1 MNLLQIHEPGATPD
15 PHAGEEELAIGIDLG
30 TTNTVA
36 AIAGEAGPEVLRA
49 GDGAALLPSVV
60 HYRAD
65 GGVEVGEGA
74 LAALAEAPG
83 AVIASIKRLMG
94 RGAEDVRR
102 LAGHLPFEILPGAGM
117 VRLRIRD
124 RALSPVEISAEILRA
139 AKTRAEQAL
148 GRPVGRAV
156 VTVPAYFDD
165 AARSATKDA
174 ARLAG
179 LEVLRLVNEP
189 TAAALAYGLDKQ
201 AEGIFAV
208 YDLGGGTFDISLLRL
223 EKGVFQVLATGG
235 DTALGGDDFDHAIA
249 ERFLAERGGDVSA
262 GEAKQTLHLARQV
275 KEELSQRETGRWRL
289 DLGGKASEHALDR
302 GTLERLIAAPIERSL
317 AITRNVLADAGLS
330 PADVDGVVLV
340 GGSTRVP
347 LVRRRVAELFGRPAL
362 ADIDPDAVVAL
373 GAALQARALT
383 RGSDT
388 LLLDVI
394 PLSLGLETMGGIV
407 EKIIDRNAPIPVA
420 KAQVFTT
427 YQDGQSG
434 MLLHV
439 VQGER
444 ETVDQCRSLARFE
457 LKGIPAMT
465 AGAARIKVTFAVDAD
480 GLLAVEAEEQT
491 TKVRAGVEVRPSYGL
506 SDEEMARMLRD
517 SLENA
522 EADMR
527 RRLLIEAQV
536 DADRVLQALAAALAA
551 DGALATEEDR
561 AAIAAAAERLGTA
574 RRGEDRELINGRIE
588 ALEKA
593 ALPFAQRRI
602 DRAIGQAL
610 AGRSLDEVE
619 ASVASGA
626 APAATEG
633 TVPARGADHR

>member
-1 MNLLQIHEPGATPD
+1 MNLLQIHEPGATPG
-15 PHAGEEELAIGIDLG
+15 PHAQEAELAIGIDLG

-36 AIAGEAGPEVLRA
+36 AIATDQGPEVLRA
-49 GDGAALLPSVV
+49 ADGTGLLPSVV

-65 GGVEVGEGA
+65 GVVEVGVVA
-74 LAALAEAPG
+74 LDALVGDPS
-83 AVIASIKRLMG
+83 AVVASIKRLMG

-102 LAGHLPFEILPGAGM
+102 LAGHLPFEIVPGAGM
-117 VRLRIRD
+117 VRLKIRD
-124 RALSPVEISAEILRA
+124 RLLTPVEISAEILRA
-139 AKTRAEQAL
+139 AKARAEQDL
-148 GRPVGRAV
+148 GRAVGRAV
-156 VTVPAYFDD
+156 ITVPAYFDD

-189 TAAALAYGLDKQ
+189 TAAALAYGLDKA

-223 EKGVFQVLATGG
+223 EKDVFQVLATGG

-249 ERFLAERGGDVSA
+249 ERFLAERGGAVSS
-262 GEAKQTLHLARQV
+262 GEAKQALMLAR
-275 KEELSQRETGRWRL
+275 KAKEALSADERGNWRLALGDSASDHSLDRATFEEL
-289 DLGGKASEHALDR
+289 
-302 GTLERLIAAPIERSL
+302 IAPLVERSL
-317 AITRNVLADAGLS
+317 KIVRDVLDDASLP
-330 PADVDGVVLV
+330 PAEVDGIVLV

-347 LVRRRVAELFGRPAL
+347 LVRRRVAELFGRPPL
-362 ADIDPDAVVAL
+362 ADIDPDEVVAL

-394 PLSLGLETMGGIV
+394 PLSLGIETMGGIV
-407 EKIIDRNAPIPVA
+407 EKVIDRNTPIPVA

-427 YQDGQSG
+427 YQDGQNG

-444 ETVDQCRSLARFE
+444 ETVDHCRSLARFE
-457 LKGIPAMT
+457 LTGIPPMT
-465 AGAARIKVTFAVDAD
+465 AGAARIKVNFAVDAD
-480 GLLAVEAEEQT
+480 GLLSVEAVEQT
-491 TKVRAGVEVRPSYGL
+491 SGSRAAIEVKPSYGL
-506 SDEEMARMLRD
+506 SDEDMIRMLRD
-517 SLENA
+517 SMENA
-522 EADMR
+522 EDDMR

-536 DADRVLQALAAALAA
+536 DAERVRLALDAALAA
-551 DGALATEEDR
+551 DYALASEEDKK
-561 AAIAAAAERLGTA
+561 AIAAAAARLDALRT
-574 RRGEDRELINGRIE
+574 GEDRELIVAAIE
-588 ALEKA
+588 ALEAA
-593 ALPFAQRRI
+593 ALPFAQARI

-619 ASVASGA
+619 ASVATGTA
-626 APAATEG
+626 ADAPTAVG
-633 TVPARGADHR
+633 S

>member
-1 MNLLQIHEPGATPD
+1 MNLLQIHEPGATPG
-15 PHAGEEELAIGIDLG
+15 PHAQETELAIGIDLG

-36 AIAGEAGPEVLRA
+36 AIATEQGPEVLRA
-49 GDGAALLPSVV
+49 ADGTGLLPSVV

-65 GGVEVGEGA
+65 GVVEVGVVA
-74 LAALAEAPG
+74 LDALVGDPS
-83 AVIASIKRLMG
+83 AVVASIKRLMG

-102 LAGHLPFEILPGAGM
+102 LAGHLPFEIVPGAGM
-117 VRLRIRD
+117 VRLKIRD
-124 RALSPVEISAEILRA
+124 RLLTPVEISAEILRA
-139 AKTRAEQAL
+139 AKARAEQDL
-148 GRPVGRAV
+148 GRAVGRAV
-156 VTVPAYFDD
+156 ITVPAYFDD

-189 TAAALAYGLDKQ
+189 TAAALAYGLDKA

-249 ERFLAERGGDVSA
+249 ERFLAERGGAISS
-262 GEAKQTLHLARQV
+262 GEAKQALMLAR
-275 KEELSQRETGRWRL
+275 KAKEALSADERGNWRLALGDSASDHSLDRATFEEL
-289 DLGGKASEHALDR
+289 
-302 GTLERLIAAPIERSL
+302 IAPLVERSL
-317 AITRNVLADAGLS
+317 KIVRDVLGDASLP
-330 PADVDGVVLV
+330 PAEVDGIVLV

-347 LVRRRVAELFGRPAL
+347 LVRRRVAELFGRPPL
-362 ADIDPDAVVAL
+362 ADIDPDEVVAL

-394 PLSLGLETMGGIV
+394 PLSLGIETMGGIV
-407 EKIIDRNAPIPVA
+407 EKVIDRNTPIPVA

-427 YQDGQSG
+427 YQDGQNG

-444 ETVDQCRSLARFE
+444 ETVDHCRSLARFE
-457 LKGIPAMT
+457 LTGIPPMT
-465 AGAARIKVTFAVDAD
+465 AGAARIKVNFAVDAD
-480 GLLAVEAEEQT
+480 GLLSVEAVEQT
-491 TKVRAGVEVRPSYGL
+491 SGSRAAIEVKPSYGL
-506 SDEEMARMLRD
+506 SDEDMIRMLRD
-517 SLENA
+517 SMENA
-522 EADMR
+522 EDDMR

-536 DADRVLQALAAALAA
+536 DAERVRLALDAALAA
-551 DGALATEEDR
+551 DYALASEEDKK
-561 AAIAAAAERLGTA
+561 AIAAAAARLDALRT
-574 RRGEDRELINGRIE
+574 GEDRELIVAAIE
-588 ALEKA
+588 ALEAA
-593 ALPFAQRRI
+593 ALPFAQARI

-619 ASVASGA
+619 ASVATGTA
-626 APAATEG
+626 ADAPTAVG
-633 TVPARGADHR
+633 S

>member
-1 MNLLQIHEPGATPD
+1 MNLLQIHEPGATPG
-15 PHAGEEELAIGIDLG
+15 PHAQETELAIGIDLG

-36 AIAGEAGPEVLRA
+36 AIATEQGPEVLRA
-49 GDGAALLPSVV
+49 ADGTGLLPSVV

-65 GGVEVGEGA
+65 GVVEVGVVA
-74 LAALAEAPG
+74 LDALVGDPS
-83 AVIASIKRLMG
+83 AVVASIKRLMG

-102 LAGHLPFEILPGAGM
+102 LAGHLPFEIVPGAGM
-117 VRLRIRD
+117 VRLKIRD
-124 RALSPVEISAEILRA
+124 RLLTPVEISAEILRA
-139 AKTRAEQAL
+139 AKARAEQDL
-148 GRPVGRAV
+148 GRAVGRAV
-156 VTVPAYFDD
+156 ITVPAYFDD

-189 TAAALAYGLDKQ
+189 TAAALAYGLDKA

-249 ERFLAERGGDVSA
+249 ERFLAERGGAVSS
-262 GEAKQTLHLARQV
+262 GEAKQALMLAR
-275 KEELSQRETGRWRL
+275 KAKEALSADERGNWRLALGDSASDHSLDRATFEEL
-289 DLGGKASEHALDR
+289 
-302 GTLERLIAAPIERSL
+302 IAPLVERSL
-317 AITRNVLADAGLS
+317 KIVRDVLGDASLP
-330 PADVDGVVLV
+330 PAEVDGIVLV

-347 LVRRRVAELFGRPAL
+347 LVRRRVAELFGRPPL
-362 ADIDPDAVVAL
+362 ADIDPDEVVAL

-394 PLSLGLETMGGIV
+394 PLSLGIETMGGIV
-407 EKIIDRNAPIPVA
+407 EKVIDRNTPIPVA

-427 YQDGQSG
+427 YQDGQNG

-444 ETVDQCRSLARFE
+444 ETVDHCRSLARFE
-457 LKGIPAMT
+457 LTGIPPMT
-465 AGAARIKVTFAVDAD
+465 AGAARIKVNFAVDAD
-480 GLLAVEAEEQT
+480 GLLSVEAVEQT
-491 TKVRAGVEVRPSYGL
+491 SGSRAAIEVRPSYGL
-506 SDEEMARMLRD
+506 SDEDMIRMLRD
-517 SLENA
+517 SMENA
-522 EADMR
+522 EDDMR

-536 DADRVLQALAAALAA
+536 DAERVRLALDAALAA
-551 DGALATEEDR
+551 DYALASEEDKK
-561 AAIAAAAERLGTA
+561 AIAAAAARLDALRT
-574 RRGEDRELINGRIE
+574 GEDRELIVAAIE
-588 ALEKA
+588 ALEAA
-593 ALPFAQRRI
+593 ALPFAQARI

-619 ASVASGA
+619 ASVATGTA
-626 APAATEG
+626 ADAPTAVG
-633 TVPARGADHR
+633 S

>member
-15 PHAGEEELAIGIDLG
+15 PHAEEQELAIGIDLG

-36 AIAGEAGPEVLRA
+36 AIAGAAGPEVLRA
-49 GDGAALLPSVV
+49 GDGEALLPSVV

-65 GGVEVGEGA
+65 GAVEVGD
-74 LAALAEAPG
+74 AAVAGLAEDPG
-83 AVIASIKRLMG
+83 AVIASVKRLMG

-102 LAGHLPFEILPGAGM
+102 LAGHLPFELLPGAGM
-117 VRLRIRD
+117 VRLKIRE

-139 AKTRAEQAL
+139 AKARAEQAL
-148 GRPVGRAV
+148 GRPVSRAV

-249 ERFLAERGGDVSA
+249 ERFLAERGGAISPS
-262 GEAKQTLHLARQV
+262 EPKQALLLARRV
-275 KEELSQRETGRWRL
+275 KEELSRAETGRWRL
-289 DLGGKASEHALDR
+289 ALGGRVSEHELDR
-302 GTLERLIAAPIERSL
+302 ATLEGLIAAPIERSL
-317 AITRNVLADAGLS
+317 AITRGVLADADLA

-407 EKIIDRNAPIPVA
+407 EKIIDRNTPIPVA

-427 YQDGQSG
+427 YQDGQGG

-457 LKGIPAMT
+457 LKGIPPMT

-480 GLLAVEAEEQT
+480 GLLTVEAEEET
-491 TKVRAGVEVRPSYGL
+491 TRVRAGVEVRPSYGL

-522 EADMR
+522 EADMQ

-561 AAIAAAAERLGTA
+561 AAIAAAAEKLRAA
-574 RRGEDRELINGRIE
+574 RSREDRDLINGMIE
-588 ALEKA
+588 GLEKA

-626 APAATEG
+626 AP
-633 TVPARGADHR
+633 VPAADHL

>member
-1 MNLLQIHEPGATPD
+1 MNLLQIHEPGETPA
-15 PHAGEEELAIGIDLG
+15 PHAGEAELAIGIDLG

-36 AIAGEAGPEVLRA
+36 AIAADEGPEVLRA
-49 GDGAALLPSVV
+49 PDGAGLLPSVV

-65 GGVEVGEGA
+65 SGIEAGA
-74 LAALAEAPG
+74 AAEAALATDPG
-83 AVIASIKRLMG
+83 AVVASIKRLMG
-94 RGAEDVRR
+94 RGAEDVKR
-102 LAGHLPFEILPGAGM
+102 LAGHLPFEVLPGPGM
-117 VRLRIRD
+117 VQLKVRD
-124 RALSPVEISAEILRA
+124 RRLSPVEVSAEILRA
-139 AKTRAEQAL
+139 AKARAEQAL
-148 GRPVGRAV
+148 GRGVGRAV
-156 VTVPAYFDD
+156 ITVPAYFDD

-189 TAAALAYGLDKQ
+189 TAAALAYGLDKG
-201 AEGIFAV
+201 AEGVFAV

-249 ERFLAERGGDVSA
+249 ERFIAERGGELSA
-262 GEAKQTLHLARQV
+262 GEAKQALKFARGV
-275 KEELSQRETGRWRL
+275 KEKLSTVEQGRWRL
-289 DLGGKASEHALDR
+289 DLAARVSEHALDR
-302 GTLERLIAAPIERSL
+302 ATFESLIAPAVDRTI
-317 AITRNVLADAGLS
+317 AILRGVLADAGLD
-330 PADVDGVVLV
+330 AAQVDGIVLV

-347 LVRRRVAELFGRPAL
+347 LVRRRIAAFFGREPL
-362 ADIDPDAVVAL
+362 ADIDPDEVVAL

-383 RGSDT
+383 RGADT

-394 PLSLGLETMGGIV
+394 PLSLGIETMGGIV
-407 EKIIDRNAPIPVA
+407 EKIVDRNTPIPVA

-427 YQDGQSG
+427 FQDGQTG
-434 MLLHV
+434 LLLHV

-457 LKGIPAMT
+457 LCGIPPMT

-480 GLLAVEAEEQT
+480 GLLTVESQEQT
-491 TKVRAGVEVRPSYGL
+491 TGARAGVEVRPSYGL
-506 SDEEMARMLRD
+506 SDDEMARMLRD

-522 EADMR
+522 EADMH
-527 RRLLIEAQV
+527 RRLLIEARV
-536 DADRVLQALAAALAA
+536 DAERVIRALDAALAA
-551 DGALATEEDR
+551 DGALATAADR
-561 AAIAAAAERLGTA
+561 AAIGAARTTLEKVNAAE
-574 RRGEDRELINGRIE
+574 DRDLINAAVE
-588 ALEKA
+588 ALEAA

-619 ASVASGA
+619 ASVATGA
-626 APAATEG
+626 AEPPPAG
-633 TVPARGADHR
+633 ARP

>member
-1 MNLLQIHEPGATPD
+1 MNLLQIHEPGATPE
-15 PHAGEEELAIGIDLG
+15 PHAGETDLAIGIDLG

-36 AIAGEAGPEVLRA
+36 AVAGDGGPEVLRG
-49 GDGAALLPSVV
+49 GDGAMLLPSVV
-60 HYRAD
+60 RYRAD
-65 GGVEVGEGA
+65 GEVEVGEAAMEA
-74 LAALAEAPG
+74 LAGDPA

-102 LAGHLPFEILPGAGM
+102 LAGHLPFEIVPGAGM
-117 VRLRIRD
+117 VRLKVRD
-124 RALSPVEISAEILRA
+124 RLLTPVEVSADILRA
-139 AKTRAEQAL
+139 AKSRAERAL
-148 GRPVGRAV
+148 GRAVGSAV
-156 VTVPAYFDD
+156 ITVPAYFDD

-179 LEVLRLVNEP
+179 LDVLRLVNEP

-201 AEGIFAV
+201 AEGVFAV

-249 ERFLAERGGDVSA
+249 ERFLAERGEEVSP
-262 GEAKQTLHLARQV
+262 GEARQTLQIARRA
-275 KEELSQRETGRWRL
+275 KEELSAAEAGRWRL
-289 DLGGKASEHALDR
+289 DLGGRVSEHALDR
-302 GTLERLIAAPIERSL
+302 AAVEKLMAAAVDRTL
-317 AITRNVLADAGLS
+317 AIVRGVLADAGLE
-330 PADVDGVVLV
+330 PRDVDGVVLV

-347 LVRRRVAELFGRPAL
+347 LVRRRLAELFGRPAL

-407 EKIIDRNAPIPVA
+407 EKIVDRNTPIPVA

-427 YQDGQSG
+427 YQDGQTG

-457 LKGIPAMT
+457 LKGIPPMT
-465 AGAARIKVTFAVDAD
+465 AGAARIKVTFAIDAD
-480 GLLAVEAEEQT
+480 GLLTVEAQEET
-491 TKVRAGVEVRPSYGL
+491 TKIRAGVEVKPSYGL
-506 SDEEMARMLRD
+506 SDDEMARMLRD
-517 SLENA
+517 SLDNA
-522 EADMR
+522 EADMH

-536 DADRVLQALAAALAA
+536 DADRVLQALGAALAA
-551 DGALATEEDR
+551 DGALATSAEK
-561 AAIAAAAERLGTA
+561 AAIAAAAEELRSA
-574 RRGEDRELINGRIE
+574 RAGQDRDLINGMIE

-610 AGRSLDEVE
+610 AGRRLDEVE
-619 ASVASGA
+619 ASVATGAA
-626 APAATEG
+626 APATA
-633 TVPARGADHR
+633 VRD

>member
-1 MNLLQIHEPGATPD
+1 MNLLQIHEPGATPG
-15 PHAGEEELAIGIDLG
+15 PHAQETELAIGIDLG

-36 AIAGEAGPEVLRA
+36 AIATEQGPEVLRA
-49 GDGAALLPSVV
+49 ADGTGLLPSVV

-65 GGVEVGEGA
+65 GVVEVGVVA
-74 LAALAEAPG
+74 LDALVGDPSS
-83 AVIASIKRLMG
+83 VVASIKRLMG

-102 LAGHLPFEILPGAGM
+102 LAGHLPFEIVPGAGM
-117 VRLRIRD
+117 VRLKIRD
-124 RALSPVEISAEILRA
+124 RLLTPVEISAEILRA
-139 AKTRAEQAL
+139 AKARAEQDL
-148 GRPVGRAV
+148 GRAVGRAV
-156 VTVPAYFDD
+156 ITVPAYFDD

-189 TAAALAYGLDKQ
+189 TAAALAYGLDKA

-223 EKGVFQVLATGG
+223 EKDVFQVLATGG

-249 ERFLAERGGDVSA
+249 ERFLAERGGAVSS
-262 GEAKQTLHLARQV
+262 GEAKQALMLAR
-275 KEELSQRETGRWRL
+275 KAKEALSADERGNWRLALGDSASDHSLDRATFEEL
-289 DLGGKASEHALDR
+289 
-302 GTLERLIAAPIERSL
+302 IAPLVERSL
-317 AITRNVLADAGLS
+317 KIVRDVLDDASLP
-330 PADVDGVVLV
+330 PAEVDGIVLV

-347 LVRRRVAELFGRPAL
+347 LVRRRVAELFGRPPL
-362 ADIDPDAVVAL
+362 ADIDPDEVVAL

-394 PLSLGLETMGGIV
+394 PLSLGIETMGGIV
-407 EKIIDRNAPIPVA
+407 EKVIDRNTPIPVA

-427 YQDGQSG
+427 YQDGQNG

-444 ETVDQCRSLARFE
+444 ETVDHCRSLARFE
-457 LKGIPAMT
+457 LTGIPPMT
-465 AGAARIKVTFAVDAD
+465 AGAARIKVNFAVDAD
-480 GLLAVEAEEQT
+480 GLLSVEAVEQT
-491 TKVRAGVEVRPSYGL
+491 SGSRAAIEVRPSYGL
-506 SDEEMARMLRD
+506 SDEDMIRMLRD
-517 SLENA
+517 SMENA
-522 EADMR
+522 EDDMR

-536 DADRVLQALAAALAA
+536 DAERVRLALDAALAA
-551 DGALATEEDR
+551 DYALASEEDKK
-561 AAIAAAAERLGTA
+561 AIAAAAARLDALRT
-574 RRGEDRELINGRIE
+574 GEDRELIVAAIE
-588 ALEKA
+588 ALEAA
-593 ALPFAQRRI
+593 ALPFAQARI

-619 ASVASGA
+619 ASVATGTA
-626 APAATEG
+626 ADAPTAVG
-633 TVPARGADHR
+633 S

>member
-1 MNLLQIHEPGATPD
+1 MNLLQIHEPGATPG
-15 PHAGEEELAIGIDLG
+15 PHAQEAELAIGIDLG

-36 AIAGEAGPEVLRA
+36 AIATEQGPEVLRA
-49 GDGAALLPSVV
+49 ADGTGLLPSVV

-65 GGVEVGEGA
+65 GVVEVGVVA
-74 LAALAEAPG
+74 LDALVGDPS
-83 AVIASIKRLMG
+83 AVVASIKRLMG

-102 LAGHLPFEILPGAGM
+102 LAGHLPFEIVPGAGM
-117 VRLRIRD
+117 VRLKIRD
-124 RALSPVEISAEILRA
+124 RLLTPVEISAEILRA
-139 AKTRAEQAL
+139 AKARAEQDL
-148 GRPVGRAV
+148 GRAVGRAV
-156 VTVPAYFDD
+156 ITVPAYFDD

-189 TAAALAYGLDKQ
+189 TAAALAYGLDKA

-223 EKGVFQVLATGG
+223 EKDVFQVLATGG

-249 ERFLAERGGDVSA
+249 ERFLAERGGAVSL
-262 GEAKQTLHLARQV
+262 GEAKQALMLAR
-275 KEELSQRETGRWRL
+275 KAKEALSADERGNWRLALGDSASDHSLDRATFEEL
-289 DLGGKASEHALDR
+289 
-302 GTLERLIAAPIERSL
+302 IAPLVERSL
-317 AITRNVLADAGLS
+317 KIVRDVLGDASLP
-330 PADVDGVVLV
+330 PAEVDGIVLV

-347 LVRRRVAELFGRPAL
+347 LVRRRVAELFGRPPL
-362 ADIDPDAVVAL
+362 ADIDPDEVVAL

-394 PLSLGLETMGGIV
+394 PLSLGIETMGGIV
-407 EKIIDRNAPIPVA
+407 EKVIDRNTPIPVA

-427 YQDGQSG
+427 YQDGQNG

-444 ETVDQCRSLARFE
+444 ETVDHCRSLARFE
-457 LKGIPAMT
+457 LTGIPPMT
-465 AGAARIKVTFAVDAD
+465 AGAARIKVNFAVDAD
-480 GLLAVEAEEQT
+480 GLLSVEAVEQT
-491 TKVRAGVEVRPSYGL
+491 SGSRAAIEVKPSYGL
-506 SDEEMARMLRD
+506 SDEDMIRMLRD
-517 SLENA
+517 SMENA
-522 EADMR
+522 EDDMR

-536 DADRVLQALAAALAA
+536 DAERVRLALDAALAA
-551 DGALATEEDR
+551 DYALASEEDKK
-561 AAIAAAAERLGTA
+561 AIAAAAARLDALRT
-574 RRGEDRELINGRIE
+574 GEDRELIVAAIE
-588 ALEKA
+588 ALEAA
-593 ALPFAQRRI
+593 ALPFAQARI

-619 ASVASGA
+619 ASVATGTA
-626 APAATEG
+626 ADAPTAVG
-633 TVPARGADHR
+633 S